1 MPVSD
6 AMKIVPLLAVAIY
19 VFRSRC
25 PDSRNA
31 IHRVASYSSQTVSSA
46 ITIGT
51 PMNAPEMPQRK
62 LQKNMD
68 SKTI

>member
-1 MPVSD
+1 MLVSHM
-6 AMKIVPLLAVAIY
+6 AMIVHLLAAVIY
-19 VFRSRC
+19 LFRSRC

-31 IHRVASYSSQTVSSA
+31 IHRVASCSSQTVSSA

-62 LQKNMD
+62 LQKNMA
-68 SKTI
+68 SNTI